1 MDLYFLES
9 NFHQLSLWMAVKV
22 FKQKN
27 YIKISD
33 LVDVVSCLKKIK
45 TKNLDQNKDILINYL
60 IKNYGCSKDLLM
72 RLNMQSKKIWQKL
85 FCIARRTLLEL
96 LRTGRTRLLNDTKL
110 NDRNTLT
117 IEKTQMTLR

>member
-60 IKNYGCSKDLLM
+60 IKNYGCSKESANEVEHAV
-72 RLNMQSKKIWQKL
+72 RENMAEIVLHSEKNSFRIV
-85 FCIARRTLLEL
+85 EN
-96 LRTGRTRLLNDTKL
+96 GE
-110 NDRNTLT
+110 NTI
-117 IEKTQMTLR
+117 IE